1 IALVQKT
8 GEMKDELEKEISILK
23 DTVAEVKADKNKMEA
38 LGERMAELEMSANER
53 YEKLHAESQ
62 SYEDLNIR
70 IKDLQ
75 AEIENVENKTQDLR
89 DMRLATQQLD
99 AKFIVLERQ
108 FGRLDSMIGKIE
120 TSEAIAKDYSQKLN
134 EMRSNVSQLRQM
146 MNVMESQWQEM
157 EVKRKVYGEKMEHF
171 ESEADL
177 ILNSQSQIN
186 AVMTKFK
193 QMDLLVED
201 LESRTGAVRHL
212 QDWLIRAETRMEN
225 MKSDLLRVLPEE
237 EKVVVPE
244 NNGSLGESI
253 RELRRQGM
261 NVEDIAKIVGT
272 SREEVEFALELED
285 VLTSKR

>member
-1 IALVQKT
+1 
-8 GEMKDELEKEISILK
+8 
-23 DTVAEVKADKNKMEA
+23 
-38 LGERMAELEMSANER
+38 
-53 YEKLHAESQ
+53 
-62 SYEDLNIR
+62 
-70 IKDLQ
+70 
-75 AEIENVENKTQDLR
+75 
-89 DMRLATQQLD
+89 
-99 AKFIVLERQ
+99 
-108 FGRLDSMIGKIE
+108 
-120 TSEAIAKDYSQKLN
+120 
-134 EMRSNVSQLRQM
+134 M

>member
-1 IALVQKT
+1 
-8 GEMKDELEKEISILK
+8 
-23 DTVAEVKADKNKMEA
+23 MEA

-237 EKVVVPE
+237 EKVVAPE